1 MRCDEDKR
9 FYVYLYTDPR
19 NGNPI
24 YVGKGSLNRYRQHLV
39 YCRNKLLKTKIKAIR
54 NVGLE
59 PIVDIVLE
67 TNDEV
72 IAYDTEEFLIGSYG
86 LFIEGGLL
94 CNISKGGRGNR
105 SKDYP
110 EEFYQMLGNYT
121 DQYISE
127 NFDVTRSMVSYIRRS
142 KGIPVST
149 NRAKPIPPVMGGHNK
164 IELPE
169 DILEQLGKVTDSSLA
184 RQADVSTAKIRR
196 ERVKRGL
203 PRHGNTTMEV
213 PKSNGEV
220 YSFQN
225 IKTSEI
231 FKGNVHEFS
240 SHLKMI
246 PSDLHNL
253 IKGKSNTCKGWRLL

>member
-24 YVGKGSLNRYRQHLV
+24 YVGKGSLNRYKEHLV

-54 NVGLE
+54 NAGLE
-59 PIVDIVLE
+59 PKVDIVFE
-67 TNDEV
+67 TDDEM

-110 EEFYQMLGNYT
+110 DEFYEMLGNYT

-127 NFDVTRSMVSYIRRS
+127 NFDVTRSMVSYIRRA

-149 NRAKPIPPVMGGHNK
+149 NRVKPIPPEMGGHNK

-169 DILEQLGKVTDSSLA
+169 SILEQLGKVTDASLA
-184 RQADVSTAKIRR
+184 RQANVSSAKIKR
-196 ERVKRGL
+196 ERVKRGIPTYGKVTAKM
-203 PRHGNTTMEV
+203 PRGDS
-213 PKSNGEV
+213 KV

-231 FKGNVHEFS
+231 FEGNIYEFS

-246 PSDLHNL
+246 SSDLHKL
-253 IKGKSNTCKGWRLL
+253 ISGKANTCKGWRLL

>member
-24 YVGKGSLNRYRQHLV
+24 YVGKGSLNRYKDHLT
-39 YCRNKLLKTKIKAIR
+39 YCRNNLLKTKIKAIR

-59 PIVDIVLE
+59 PKVDIILE
-67 TNDEV
+67 TDNEV

-149 NRAKPIPPVMGGHNK
+149 NRTKPIPPVMGGHNK

-169 DILEQLGKVTDSSLA
+169 DILQQLGKVTDSSLA
-184 RQADVSTAKIRR
+184 RQANVSSSKIKR
-196 ERVKRGL
+196 ERVKRGIPMYGKVETTK
-203 PRHGNTTMEV
+203 PRNNT
-213 PKSNGEV
+213 V

-231 FKGNVHEFS
+231 FEGNIYEFS

-246 PSDLHNL
+246 SSDLHNL